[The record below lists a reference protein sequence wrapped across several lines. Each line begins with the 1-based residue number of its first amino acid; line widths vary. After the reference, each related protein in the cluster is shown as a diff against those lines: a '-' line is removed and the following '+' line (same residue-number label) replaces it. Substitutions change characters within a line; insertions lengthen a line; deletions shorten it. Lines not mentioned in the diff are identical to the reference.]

1 MMQGRASGLNVT
13 TPSGGVGQAPVVH
26 IRGVNSITSG
36 TSPLYVV
43 DGMPIQSGDLGGG
56 LGNANA
62 LADINPAD
70 ILSIDVLKDAAAA
83 ALYGSRAAN
92 GVVLITTKQEAAEKQ
107 K

>member
-1 MMQGRASGLNVT
+1 
-13 TPSGGVGQAPVVH
+13 
-26 IRGVNSITSG
+26 
-36 TSPLYVV
+36 
-43 DGMPIQSGDLGGG
+43 MPIQSGDLGGG

-92 GVVLITTKQEAAEKQ
+92 VWTVVLLQ
-107 K
+107 KSVLSGAKPVRCQVLTVLLSLLVVKLSL